1 MKQHVEIS
9 ICAKCDV
16 IWANSV
22 GIINF
27 WNCVVQPKF
36 YSECMVWLDNVKNL
50 QSLYVKID
58 IFDAL

>member
-9 ICAKCDV
+9 ICAKFDV

-36 YSECMVWLDNVKNL
+36 YSECMVWMDNVKKL
-50 QSLYVKID
+50 QSLYGKID
-58 IFDAL
+58 IFDTL